1 MDEEKM
7 PSDLLWLVLGVFHP
21 VLYLFI
27 YVFIY
32 IIIEAKQSN
41 AISKNHNE
49 RVIIVSAAKADK
61 G

>member
-1 MDEEKM
+1 M